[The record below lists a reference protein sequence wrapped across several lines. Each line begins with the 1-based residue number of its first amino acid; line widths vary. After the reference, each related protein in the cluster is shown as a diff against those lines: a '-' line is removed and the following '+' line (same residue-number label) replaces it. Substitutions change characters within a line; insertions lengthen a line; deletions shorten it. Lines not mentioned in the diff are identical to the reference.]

1 MVRNSRILFSIKL
14 RNAEIDRAWTVPT
27 ARFTKG
33 YAKNVF
39 GSDYDSALAANN
51 FDISDVVDSL
61 GKAVDLPHIRFIKV
75 KTGVFQQAVW
85 LNAISTDLMGA
96 KDLKK

>member
-1 MVRNSRILFSIKL
+1 MF
-14 RNAEIDRAWTVPT
+14 E
-27 ARFTKG
+27 
-33 YAKNVF
+33 
-39 GSDYDSALAANN
+39 SDYDSALAANS

-75 KTGVFQQAVW
+75 KTGVFQQAGW
-85 LNAISTDLMGA
+85 LNTISTDLMGA